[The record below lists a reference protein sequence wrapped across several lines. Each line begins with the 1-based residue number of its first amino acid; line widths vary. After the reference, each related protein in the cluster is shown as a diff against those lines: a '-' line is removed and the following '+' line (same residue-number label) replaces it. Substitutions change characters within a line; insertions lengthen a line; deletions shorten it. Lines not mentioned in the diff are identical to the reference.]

1 MKKSLVYTILFLIGL
16 CFTVIT
22 VKYII
27 NYVNRP
33 QISIKICRITEFDS
47 SGLMVEDVNEKK
59 SFYSIGKL
67 NELDIRDEENK
78 QLILSESDVGQLIE
92 VHYNGTFET
101 YPGMFVTIKKIV
113 LLDSKH

>member
-47 SGLMVEDVNEKK
+47 SGLMAEDVNEKK

-67 NELDIRDEENK
+67 NEVDIRDEENK

-92 VHYNGTFET
+92 VHYYGIYET
-101 YPGMFVTIKKIV
+101 YPGMFASIKKIV

>member
-1 MKKSLVYTILFLIGL
+1 MDHYWTNVVDRWPYKLGNNYIFYLRLLYEKSLVYTILFLIGL

-67 NELDIRDEENK
+67 NELDIRDEGNK
-78 QLILSESDVGQLIE
+78 
-92 VHYNGTFET
+92 
-101 YPGMFVTIKKIV
+101 
-113 LLDSKH
+113 